1 MGWDD
6 NDKTTKLMVTSNSP
20 FREGDTETEELLWES
35 DANAACEEIQQSYSR
50 THKYWQILHVG
61 TCI

>member
-20 FREGDTETEELLWES
+20 FREGDTETEELL
-35 DANAACEEIQQSYSR
+35 
-50 THKYWQILHVG
+50 
-61 TCI
+61 